1 MDVPRGRIR
10 SMDADDAF
18 SMHDENL
25 KIVTDA
31 CRQDTIDALPIN
43 KGEKLDFIGFDRAV
57 V

>member
-1 MDVPRGRIR
+1 MSLGGESARW
-10 SMDADDAF
+10 DADDAF

-31 CRQDTIDALPIN
+31 CRQDTIDVLPIN
-43 KGEKLDFIGFDRAV
+43 KGEKLDFIGFDRTV

>member
-1 MDVPRGRIR
+1 MSLGRESAR
-10 SMDADDAF
+10 RDADDAF

-25 KIVTDA
+25 KIVTNA
-31 CRQDTIDALPIN
+31 CRQDTIDVLPIN